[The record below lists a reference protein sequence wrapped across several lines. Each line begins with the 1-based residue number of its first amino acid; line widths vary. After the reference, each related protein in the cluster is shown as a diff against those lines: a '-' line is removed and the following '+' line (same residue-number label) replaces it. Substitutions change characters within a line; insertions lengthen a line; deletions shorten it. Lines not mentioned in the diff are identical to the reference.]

1 MAHGRAAFFFFFFF
15 FFFFLCNSIDWPI
28 KMQSYLEVCN
38 VILIKNNKKQLCCK
52 EKVAD
57 ITIDVHCIRM
67 RKSRRGPK
75 FQECGNLQMKG
86 INIYFI
92 RSLFVFDSLSN
103 KSEFKYAHSL
113 MTNRMRNCW
122 CVFIFD
128 CLWFLF
134 KLRMYLIF

>member
-1 MAHGRAAFFFFFFF
+1 MQHFFLCCRRCATKFYKIALWRMDLRH

-57 ITIDVHCIRM
+57 ITIDMHCIRM

-113 MTNRMRNCW
+113 MTNRMRNC
-122 CVFIFD
+122 
-128 CLWFLF
+128 
-134 KLRMYLIF
+134 